1 MAFILPVGKGLT
13 EDFMTAHQPMTAG
26 DAGLLQ
32 RLALYLLDASADR
45 IEQDVAGILL
55 AEELGAEILG
65 TSKLSGV
72 ALIGLHDTAVV
83 GERDLDFVGD
93 VDAEP
98 EIVLGLLLGRSAFGH
113 IALWSHHYIIRCT
126 RQVVGIGD
134 TQMLGEAEEHAALL
148 VGLGNK
154 GDDGLD
160 GVAHHGSLKGL
171 QQRALLG
178 IEVLHH
184 DAQLGAVFG
193 HKVCLDRKSVV

>member
-1 MAFILPVGKGLT
+1 MAIILPVGKGLT

-113 IALWSHHYIIRCT
+113 IALWSHH
-126 RQVVGIGD
+126 
-134 TQMLGEAEEHAALL
+134 
-148 VGLGNK
+148 
-154 GDDGLD
+154 
-160 GVAHHGSLKGL
+160 
-171 QQRALLG
+171 
-178 IEVLHH
+178 
-184 DAQLGAVFG
+184 
-193 HKVCLDRKSVV
+193 

>member
-1 MAFILPVGKGLT
+1 
-13 EDFMTAHQPMTAG
+13 MTAHQPMTAG

-98 EIVLGLLLGRSAFGH
+98 EIVLGLLLDRSAFGH
-113 IALWSHHYIIRCT
+113 IALWSHHYIIRNT
-126 RQVVGIGD
+126 ASMKLNTSRS
-134 TQMLGEAEEHAALL
+134 AEF
-148 VGLGNK
+148 
-154 GDDGLD
+154 
-160 GVAHHGSLKGL
+160 LKRS
-171 QQRALLG
+171 QQ
-178 IEVLHH
+178 
-184 DAQLGAVFG
+184 
-193 HKVCLDRKSVV
+193 

>member
-45 IEQDVAGILL
+45 IEQDMAGILL

-83 GERDLDFVGD
+83 GERDLDLSGMLTQSPKLSLDSF
-93 VDAEP
+93 
-98 EIVLGLLLGRSAFGH
+98 SAGPPSGTLPSG
-113 IALWSHHYIIRCT
+113 ATII
-126 RQVVGIGD
+126 
-134 TQMLGEAEEHAALL
+134 
-148 VGLGNK
+148 
-154 GDDGLD
+154 
-160 GVAHHGSLKGL
+160 
-171 QQRALLG
+171 
-178 IEVLHH
+178 
-184 DAQLGAVFG
+184 
-193 HKVCLDRKSVV
+193 